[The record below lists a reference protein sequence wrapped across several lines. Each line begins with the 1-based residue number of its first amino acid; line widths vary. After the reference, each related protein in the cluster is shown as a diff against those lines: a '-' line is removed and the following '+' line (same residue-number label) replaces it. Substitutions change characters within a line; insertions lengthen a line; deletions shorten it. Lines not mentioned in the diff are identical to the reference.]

1 MYSLNEFLMTAVT
14 CRMKSLKHL
23 IKMIPIFFKDVPKN
37 LQLSPL
43 SFLKINC

>member
-14 CRMKSLKHL
+14 CRTKSLKQV

-37 LQLSPL
+37 LKLSPL
-43 SFLKINC
+43 SFFKINC